1 MSKEDNFDVADFGCD
16 TSQAVPSEFYDRFN
30 GKKINI
36 LGTEYTIHVLMPNS
50 ELLVNANTQNGFI
63 ESYSKEIFVCDH
75 ASLRHVDKRM
85 YKKVEEYC
93 MKILRHEIIH
103 GVLFESGHPEWY
115 DNEDLVDML
124 AYLMPKFID
133 IMSVQLPLTFYTP
146 ESQKLVSGGLN
157 NANTEKR

>member
-1 MSKEDNFDVADFGCD
+1 MSKNENADITDFGCD

-36 LGTEYTIHVLMPNS
+36 LGTEYTIRVLMPDS
-50 ELLVNANTQNGFI
+50 ELLVNAGTQNGFI

-103 GVLFESGHPEWY
+103 AVFFESGHLEWY

-124 AYLMPKFID
+124 AYLMPKFVD
-133 IMSVQLPLTFYTP
+133 IMTVQLPLTFYAP
-146 ESQKLVSGGLN
+146 ESKNLVSGGDE
-157 NANTEKR
+157 NASTEKR

>member
-1 MSKEDNFDVADFGCD
+1 MSENTNISDYGCD
-16 TSQAVPSEFYDRFN
+16 TNQAIPSEFYERFN

-36 LGTEYTIHVLMPNS
+36 LGTEYTIWVIMPND
-50 ELLVNANTQNGFI
+50 ERLVNANTQNGFI

-75 ASLRHVDKRM
+75 ASLKHLDKRM
-85 YKKVEEYC
+85 YKNVEEYC

-115 DNEDLVDML
+115 DNEDLVDAL

-133 IMSVQLPLTFYTP
+133 IMSVQLPLTFFIP
-146 ESQKLVSGGLN
+146 EHLKVQGVCGGQN